1 MPKVT
6 RDTLINDCNNVSSDK
21 AIAWREDLAQ
31 RMEAH
36 DIPYLSTGT
45 IKIRSKTSPE
55 PMAVTA
61 YLRPNGTVLVWRV
74 KHQLLST
81 TGMRNRYWNC
91 TAKLPWTGADYY
103 PFADVKK
110 GCTEVH

>member
-1 MPKVT
+1 MTKLTPHT
-6 RDTLINDCNNVSSDK
+6 LLRDCSKVSSDK

-45 IKIRSKTSPE
+45 MKIRSKTRPE
-55 PMAVTA
+55 PMAVIG
-61 YLRPNGTVLVWRV
+61 YFLPNGTLFVWRV
-74 KHQLLST
+74 KHKLIST
-81 TGMRNRYWNC
+81 TGMRNRYWDC

-103 PFADVKK
+103 PFADKTGVA
-110 GCTEVH
+110 